1 MSSETDL
8 RITKKGLKQCSW
20 TQKYMFFGHT
30 KKIHACHS
38 AWPKNIRFLPTSL
51 RLLTVSKENFQKN
64 LCNSKMTV
72 NSQWFWDVTKCHSS
86 SSKPNSKI
94 FWFQRVDEKSIII
107 PFKIFVVVSNMSICT
122 IHILIARTICYTRL
136 LSPLLLLRLLL
147 QFTHCSLASQ
157 KYQICVCLY
166 FSLQIIL
173 LNFQETRRDKS
184 LMWPKGCSSVKVWWS
199 GTL

>member
-1 MSSETDL
+1 
-8 RITKKGLKQCSW
+8 
-20 TQKYMFFGHT
+20 MFLDP
-30 KKIHACHS
+30 KIHVFWTHQKKFMPAIQPDRKISVFCRLPS
-38 AWPKNIRFLPTSL
+38 GFLQFL
-51 RLLTVSKENFQKN
+51 RKIFKKN

-107 PFKIFVVVSNMSICT
+107 PFKIFVVVSNFENNMSICT